1 MISKT
6 NGQAALSFVLVMG
19 AIGLIIALLLSA
31 YAVSFISGAYGY
43 QSAQTAGALAESGVY
58 DALIQLA
65 RNKDMAGTYTLPA
78 SQGTVSVSVTSHT
91 PDTDK
96 TTIVS
101 SATVRGLERRIQT
114 IVSVNQQTGL
124 ISLVSWI
131 VQ

>member
-1 MISKT
+1 MISET

-31 YAVSFISGAYGY
+31 YAISFVSGAYGY
-43 QSAQTAGALAESGVY
+43 QSAQTAGILAESGVY

-65 RNKDMAGTYTLPA
+65 RNKDMTGTYSIPI
-78 SQGTVSVSVTSHT
+78 SQGTISVTATSHT
-91 PDTDK
+91 PDVDK

-101 SATVRGLERRIQT
+101 SATVRGLERRIRVV
-114 IVSVNQQTGL
+114 VSVNQQTGL
-124 ISLVSWI
+124 IALVSWA